1 MIVKVKYELQTD
13 MEELFDNL
21 SYGEK
26 VKFCDIALAWM
37 DDDELVEALRNRNV
51 DWSDFGLKEE

>member
-1 MIVKVKYELQTD
+1 MIVKHEIQID

-26 VKFCDIALAWM
+26 AKFCDIALAWM
-37 DDDELVEALRNRNV
+37 DDDELVETLRNRDV
-51 DWSDFGLKEE
+51 DWSYFGLKEE

>member
-1 MIVKVKYELQTD
+1 MIVKYEIQID

-37 DDDELVEALRNRNV
+37 D
-51 DWSDFGLKEE
+51 G